1 MTEQTKLVEL
11 YTLST
16 CPWSRS
22 TRAFLDERGV
32 KYLYVDYDLADA
44 HEQERI
50 REEMLVRGAAAFPYV
65 RIGDDF
71 IVGYNPDAFT
81 RLLDLEAATGE

>member
-1 MTEQTKLVEL
+1 MAEQTKLVEL

-22 TRAFLDERGV
+22 AKAFLDDRRV
-32 KYLYVDYDLADA
+32 KYDYVDYDLADA
-44 HEQERI
+44 GEQARI
-50 REEMLVRGAAAFPYV
+50 REEMIGRAAAAFPFV
-65 RIGDDF
+65 KIGDEF

-81 RLLDLEAATGE
+81 RLLELETREDG